1 MKLHSWSRKGNVG
14 SAHQIR
20 MTPVPTVGDGNVSR
34 GTRAAQTAIENFTS
48 CN

>member
-1 MKLHSWSRKGNVG
+1 MKLHGWSHTGNIG

-20 MTPVPTVGDGNVSR
+20 MTPVPMVRDGNISR
-34 GTRAAQTAIENFTS
+34 GTRAAQTAIEKFTS